1 MFIVLYPLG
10 ILLGEMPLYV
20 AGLPFLRERRLH
32 SLALP
37 NALNFSFDYYRVCQ
51 ARPAAPQHAVVG
63 WEGSACLCSLVLP
76 HVNHGRLQL
85 PSLVLCGKSGALD

>member
-10 ILLGEMPLYV
+10 IVLGEMPLYV

-37 NALNFSFDYYRVCQ
+37 NALNFSFDYSRACQ
-51 ARPAAPQHAVVG
+51 ARPA
-63 WEGSACLCSLVLP
+63 SLSMP
-76 HVNHGRLQL
+76 
-85 PSLVLCGKSGALD
+85 